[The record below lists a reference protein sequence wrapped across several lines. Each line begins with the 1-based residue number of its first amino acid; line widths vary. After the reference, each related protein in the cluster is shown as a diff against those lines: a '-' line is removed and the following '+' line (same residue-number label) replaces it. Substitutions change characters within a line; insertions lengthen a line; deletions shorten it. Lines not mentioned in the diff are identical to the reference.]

1 MSKWEMARLSDVIDE
16 AITGEWGTEC
26 INGEVGTKVL
36 RTTNFTNLGVV
47 HYDNVVVRNIPAN
60 KIEKKKLLRYD
71 NILEKSGGSDNQP
84 VGRVV
89 FFTNNTDEVYL
100 CNNFTQVLRI
110 NQNIAFPKYVFIYL
124 FYLHQNGTTELLQ
137 NKTTGIR
144 NLQVKRYMALQIP
157 LPPLPVQQ
165 QIADVLDRAS
175 ALIEKRKAQI
185 DKLDLLMKSQFTEMF
200 GNLGNNPMNWK
211 QIRLIDTCASPDD
224 IKCGPF
230 GTQLSKDEYQNYG
243 VALWGIPQINSAFQL
258 GPTDFLTE
266 EKAAKLEAYSLRPGD
281 IAMSRKGN
289 VGMCALFPEHFPIGI
304 IHSDVLRIRPNTK
317 AVNPMFLMSQLHY
330 SPIVE
335 TQIRMVSNG
344 AIMAGINVTKLKNIA
359 VHLPPLTLQ
368 DEFAAFVEQVE
379 LQKELLQQSRA
390 KLELNY
396 KSLMQK
402 CFRGEIF

>member
-71 NILEKSGGSDNQP
+71 IILEKSGGSDNQP

-396 KSLMQK
+396 KSLMQT